1 MVWEAPQIAVIAAG
15 RAYRAVAPEL
25 VCWAGVAFIFSGECV
40 VVGNSAEKSRRTTK
54 YISPTDGRLDLAGEL
69 PLDKGDVNAA
79 FPEET
84 DARHAE
90 PTSQRA
96 DLQTLVEAAPWCP
109 P

>member
-1 MVWEAPQIAVIAAG
+1 MAWEAPQIAVIAAG
-15 RAYRAVAPEL
+15 CAYRAAAPEL
-25 VCWAGVAFIFSGECV
+25 VRGAGVAFIFRGECV
-40 VVGNSAEKSRRTTK
+40 VVGNSAEKRRRTTK

-90 PTSQRA
+90 PMSQ
-96 DLQTLVEAAPWCP
+96 
-109 P
+109 